1 MDKKIRKN
9 RFGAFIQI
17 ILLFVLPVIL
27 LYSGVLPVE
36 RRFLILVGVVILM
49 IGVLIKERW
58 SLKNLGI
65 RLDNL
70 KNSLAPYC
78 LFTIAV
84 VAIIIVLAQLME
96 RGVQEAWWL
105 NPHFIYFILPVSI
118 FQEFAYRSFLM
129 PKLKLFSNSPIV
141 VIGVNALL
149 FGLLHI
155 IFPDAALT
163 FFLTFLLGLGFAG
176 LYYRYPNLIAISA
189 SHFIINF
196 FAVIFC
202 FASFSTC

>member
-1 MDKKIRKN
+1 MIQNHQKKAI
-9 RFGAFIQI
+9 ALLQI
-17 ILLFVLPVIL
+17 ILLFVVPVL
-27 LYSGVLPVE
+27 LIYFDVLPVE
-36 RRFLILVGVVILM
+36 HRFVILT
-49 IGVLIKERW
+49 VSSLIMLGILLKERW
-58 SLKNLGI
+58 TLESLGI

-70 KNSLAPYC
+70 KNSLIPYF
-78 LFTIAV
+78 LFTITV
-84 VAIIIVLAQLME
+84 VAVIIVLTQLTGRE
-96 RGVQEAWWL
+96 VQESWWL

-129 PKLKLFSNSPIV
+129 PKLKLFSKSPTV
-141 VIGVNALL
+141 VIGLNALL
-149 FGLLHI
+149 FGFMHI

-163 FFLTFLLGLGFAG
+163 FLLTFLLGLGFAG

-196 FAVIFC
+196 FAVLFC